1 MSCDVGL
8 TDIQP
13 LSLTCPRGSQEK
25 HVSLNLR
32 PSVFSELRGGR
43 EERRMLI
50 VPKAKLTGIS
60 LKRLKLHN
68 SGYRLPQGYL
78 SRHFMAEI
86 LLAEVTTAEGH
97 FKSISS

>member
-43 EERRMLI
+43 EKNANRAQSQINWDLPE
-50 VPKAKLTGIS
+50 KA
-60 LKRLKLHN
+60 
-68 SGYRLPQGYL
+68 
-78 SRHFMAEI
+78 
-86 LLAEVTTAEGH
+86 
-97 FKSISS
+97 

>member
-1 MSCDVGL
+1 
-8 TDIQP
+8 
-13 LSLTCPRGSQEK
+13 
-25 HVSLNLR
+25 
-32 PSVFSELRGGR
+32 
-43 EERRMLI
+43 MLI

-60 LKRLKLHN
+60 PKRLKLHN